1 MSPGL
6 WQYMIEGLV
15 VTLQLTVFG
24 ALLGLVFAFAAG
36 LARLSRK
43 KFLRAL
49 GFLYTETFRGM
60 SALIVLF
67 WLIFVMPR
75 FGYQLAPLFAGV
87 LALALNIGAYGAE
100 VVRGAVRAIPQSQL
114 EAATALNFTPWQRMR
129 KVVLPQAI
137 VAMIPAFSNNLIELL
152 KASALVSIV
161 YLSDLT
167 FGAQLVRASTQNTAG
182 VFGGLLVAY
191 GVIALIFT
199 VLMRFLERRAA
210 ASLGRTVPPGMIA
223 RIFRRTEATA

>member
-1 MSPGL
+1 
-6 WQYMIEGLV
+6 MIEGLV
-15 VTLQLTVFG
+15 VTLQLTIFG

-36 LARLSRK
+36 LARLSK
-43 KFLRAL
+43 HKILRAM
-49 GFLYTETFRGM
+49 GFLYTEIFRGM

-67 WLIFVMPR
+67 WLIFVIPR

-114 EAATALNFTPWQRMR
+114 EAATALNFTPWQRTR

-223 RIFRRTEATA
+223 RIFRKEASA